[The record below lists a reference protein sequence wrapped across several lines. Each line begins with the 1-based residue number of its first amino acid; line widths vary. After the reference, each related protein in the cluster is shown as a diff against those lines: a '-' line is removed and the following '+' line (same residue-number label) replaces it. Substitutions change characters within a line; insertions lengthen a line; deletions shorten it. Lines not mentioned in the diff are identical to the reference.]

1 MSVSLHLGWLAAFFT
16 HLPQTIMTLMQDIS
30 FLMQCITIVVT
41 GGLSFGLV
49 HLLRPTVRRIVA
61 GYLPRRWGPPFLR
74 GCEMVA
80 LPVVWLALLWPAMI
94 GAGLSGA
101 WVALLD
107 AATELLAA
115 WICIRLLS
123 LSVKS
128 HVTAHILSVLVWCI
142 VALSIFGL
150 MDPLVHQLE
159 ISALHVGK
167 FRLSALTVVHAI
179 FALVL
184 LLWLTTQLFRFLSRQ
199 IEQSQKL
206 PPSIRLLLIQLL
218 KIILPVLAVI
228 IALSAAGVNLT
239 GLTVVSGAV
248 GLGIGLGLQKAVGN
262 MVAGFS
268 LLMSKSISPG
278 DIINYKGDI
287 GQVNHMDSRYVTLRM
302 LNGAEHLIPSAYFL
316 ENGVENLT
324 YSDRRLSVTIPV
336 GISYN
341 ADPREAMRLAI
352 EAARAA
358 PRVLDEPMPSCALK
372 NFGDNAIELEI
383 YVSITDP
390 ENGTGG
396 VRSDVLLGV
405 WDRFR
410 AAGIDFP
417 YPQRD
422 VHVVS
427 MPVGYPSGVSQPD
440 GQK

>member
-1 MSVSLHLGWLAAFFT
+1 MSVSLHLGWLVAFFV
-16 HLPQTIMTLMQDIS
+16 HLPQTILALVQDIS
-30 FLMQCITIVVT
+30 FLIQCATILVT
-41 GGLSFGLV
+41 GGVSFVLV
-49 HLLRPTVRRIVA
+49 HLLRPAVRRVVA
-61 GYLPRRWGPPFLR
+61 GYLPRRWGPSFLR

-80 LPVVWLALLWPAMI
+80 LPLVWLALLWPALI
-94 GAGLSGA
+94 GAALSGA

-123 LSVKS
+123 LSVKK
-128 HVTAHILSVLVWCI
+128 HATAITLSILVWCI

-167 FRLSALTVVHAI
+167 FRLSALTVVHVI

-199 IEQSQKL
+199 IEQSQTL

-287 GQVNHMDSRYVTLRM
+287 GQVTLMDSRYVTLRM
-302 LNGAEHLIPSAYFL
+302 LNGSEHLIPSAYFL

-336 GISYN
+336 GISYD

-352 EAARAA
+352 EAAQAA
-358 PRVLDEPMPSCALK
+358 PRVLSVPAPSCALK

-383 YVSITDP
+383 YVSISDP

-410 AAGIDFP
+410 AAGIGFP

-427 MPVGYPSGVSQPD
+427 MPVGY
-440 GQK
+440 K